1 MNEIS
6 PTQIVLIT
14 GASRGI
20 GLYLTQYYLDKGYI
34 VVGCSR
40 SPSSITHEQYTHFCL
55 DVTDEKA
62 VKSLFSQIR
71 KSYKRLDV
79 LINNAGIAAMN
90 HAMLTPLSTVEKIF
104 STNVFASF
112 LFCREA
118 VKLMRKRRFGR
129 IINFSTVAVPFALEG
144 EAIYAASKSAVET
157 LTQIL
162 AKEFA
167 DFGVTVNALGPTPIL
182 TDLIK
187 NVPAEKL
194 EKLLERQSIK
204 RYGEMADVSNIIDFY
219 MQPQSQFVTGQ
230 VLYLGGA

>member
-1 MNEIS
+1 MTEIS
-6 PTQIVLIT
+6 PPQIVLIT

-34 VVGCSR
+34 VIGCSR
-40 SPSSITHEQYTHFCL
+40 SPSSITHKQYTHFCL

-118 VKLMRKRRFGR
+118 VKLMRKRHFGR

-187 NVPAEKL
+187 NVPEEKL
-194 EKLLERQSIK
+194 EKLLARQSIK

>member
-1 MNEIS
+1 MND
-6 PTQIVLIT
+6 TQKRYVVLIT

-20 GLYLTQYYLDKGYI
+20 GLYLTQYYLEQGHI
-34 VVGCSR
+34 VIGCSR
-40 SPSSITHEQYTHFCL
+40 SPSSVSHAQYTHHCL
-55 DVTDEKA
+55 DVADEKA
-62 VKSLFSQIR
+62 VKALFSSVR
-71 KSYKRLDV
+71 KAHKRLDV

-118 VKLMRKRRFGR
+118 VKLMRKQQFGR
-129 IINFSTVAVPFALEG
+129 IVNFSTVAVPFALEG

-157 LTQIL
+157 LTKVL
-162 AKEFA
+162 AKEFT

-187 NVPAEKL
+187 SVPEDKL
-194 EKLLERQSIK
+194 NKLLEKQSIK
-204 RYGEMADVSNIIDFY
+204 RFGDMSDVSNVIDFY
-219 MQPQSQFVTGQ
+219 IQPQSQFVTGQ